1 MDWIAS
7 REDQDETGMAPL
19 IAIVDDDDLMRKSTR
34 RLLGTLGFRCEAFA
48 SAEDFL
54 QSERIDEPACLLLDV
69 KMPGMGGLALQR
81 RLLKDGC
88 FVPIVFVSAHG
99 SPEMRAQT
107 MEAGAID
114 FLPKPFSEEALLQ
127 AIRPAVSPEKRQP

>member
-1 MDWIAS
+1 MEWITS
-7 REDQDETGMAPL
+7 RDDEDKAPL

-34 RLLGTLGFRCEAFA
+34 RLLGTLGFRCEVFA

-54 QSERIDEPACLLLDV
+54 QSKRIDEPACLLLDV

-81 RLLKDGC
+81 RLHQDGR
-88 FVPIVFVSAHG
+88 FVPIVFISAHG
-99 SPEMRAQT
+99 SPEMRAQS
-107 MEAGAID
+107 MELGAIE